1 MYRIKDRIKS
11 KLFNVPRWVLYPQ
24 CLQVDTHNY
33 CNLSCVHC
41 NVKQDGSFNL
51 ERGAIKDETYIK
63 LIEYFKNS
71 RINVANFMNGE
82 PLLEPRL
89 DYFNNIAGRISKSR
103 IILDSNGTLYEE
115 RYKLL
120 NEHVKIIRI
129 TINSYNADTYE
140 LIHGK
145 RLLNEAIKTLSW
157 LKINI
162 NDDVEL
168 SINHIVNKYNVHEL
182 EQFLKVFR
190 GYDINVF
197 PVHYGDLQIDSV
209 KSKTDKLKELFRVLK
224 NGDIV
229 YPNRIKVMYGEPCQC
244 FNILGIGQKG
254 EIMQCIDFPSEYNYG
269 TIYDTDILD
278 AWNER
283 LKNGMDNECCNNCS
297 VRFDNWKDVMNKY
310 DHL

>member
-1 MYRIKDRIKS
+1 MYRIKDRIIN
-11 KLFNVPRWVLYPQ
+11 KLFNLPKWVLHPT
-24 CLQVDTHNY
+24 CLQIDTHNY
-33 CNLSCVHC
+33 CNLSCIHC

-51 ERGAIKDETYIK
+51 ERGSIKNETYIK
-63 LIEYFKNS
+63 LIDYFKNS
-71 RINVANFMNGE
+71 KINVANFMNGE

-89 DYFNNIAGRISKSR
+89 NYFNNLAGRISKSK

-120 NEHVKIIRI
+120 NEYIKVIRI

-145 RLLNEAIKTLSW
+145 DLLYEALRTLSW
-157 LKINI
+157 LKVNI
-162 NDDVEL
+162 NNDVEL

-190 GYDINVF
+190 GYNINVF
-197 PVHYGDLQIDSV
+197 PVHYGDSQIDSI

-224 NGDIV
+224 NGNIV
-229 YPNRIKVMYGEPCQC
+229 YPNRIKMMYDEPCQC

-254 EIMQCIDFPSEYNYG
+254 EIIQCVDFPSKYNYG

-278 AWNER
+278 AWKER
-283 LKNGMDNECCNNCS
+283 LKNGMDNECCNTCS
-297 VRFDNWKDVMNKY
+297 IKFDNWKNVMGKY
-310 DHL
+310 A